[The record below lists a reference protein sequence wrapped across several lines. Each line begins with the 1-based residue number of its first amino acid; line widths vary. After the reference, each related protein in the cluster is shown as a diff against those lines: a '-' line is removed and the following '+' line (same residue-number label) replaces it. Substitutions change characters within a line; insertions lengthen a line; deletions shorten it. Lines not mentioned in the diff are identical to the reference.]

1 MIPFEIVDGIGLPDV
16 GLGSGWA
23 VAVVF
28 VFFLMTGRLMTRRSY
43 DDGLAAAD
51 REIERVE
58 HDRQEWRTESRIKD
72 AQIAEK
78 NEQLRHMGEVGRT
91 VEAILGA
98 LQRNASK
105 EEAP

>member
-1 MIPFEIVDGIGLPDV
+1 MIDGIGLPQV

-23 VAVVF
+23 GLLVVVIF
-28 VFFLMTGRLMTRRSY
+28 IIRGALVPRRSLE
-43 DDGLAAAD
+43 DV
-51 REIERVE
+51 I
-58 HDRQEWRTESRIKD
+58 HDRDEWRAESRIKD

-98 LQRNASK
+98 LQKNATK
-105 EEAP
+105 EAP